1 MTKKPVKCPLN
12 PVVNSLDI
20 KRMFIFFFLGRTSS
34 TESPWK
40 QFIEAIKEA
49 NKPIERDN
57 WKRRLTLELN
67 SERKNTLNLSS
78 RALYFR
84 PCGWMYLYVSVVIK
98 DKSSLYAAWVRWFSP
113 PSPPLHKTNK
123 MFHFGTQI
131 VREYKVQTVF
141 NCYLCEKAVFQRP
154 VLLTWLTLLLC
165 PVGLREFSSH
175 NENVRL
181 QPHIRAEIY
190 WVTEFMNT
198 LKWDPH
204 YFSPVYILVTFLFGA
219 VSWDLSNI

>member
-1 MTKKPVKCPLN
+1 
-12 PVVNSLDI
+12 
-20 KRMFIFFFLGRTSS
+20 
-34 TESPWK
+34 
-40 QFIEAIKEA
+40 
-49 NKPIERDN
+49 
-57 WKRRLTLELN
+57 
-67 SERKNTLNLSS
+67 
-78 RALYFR
+78 
-84 PCGWMYLYVSVVIK
+84 MYLYVSVVIK

-219 VSWDLSNI
+219 VSWDLSGRQSTEPSLIVLFTSQSWLLHPVANYPIHACSVGEFKGDRYANYCCQLCLTLFLFFSWWFKLNNWLFF